1 MTKNT
6 KALLL
11 YFRLSITFS
20 LLITV
25 DCSCQTSRDELKRLK
40 YDCTDQ
46 QLPFFPSDVPNNT
59 QVLILK
65 NSMQNPVIPS
75 FKSMNLA
82 NLQVLDLSSNRI
94 SYLAGDTFKGMKS
107 LLSLDIRGNDVLT
120 TSPIPRGLF
129 ADLTGIT
136 TLKIKGDN
144 FNTTVINRLIE
155 EIKPLKELK
164 SFVYQYGDAKAAVSI
179 AGELSQ
185 LTSLEFH
192 AISFSDEAFQD
203 EFLLHLPNLTQLEAL
218 SIRHCKLNTLGNKA
232 VAWMS
237 NLRHLNLACN
247 DQLCTIDTLR
257 YLGNQTSLSN
267 LKTLILDH
275 THFHYSG
282 NLNTESNVGNHLSEK
297 LFCNLSFSSS
307 LERLSLQRLGYFS
320 LDSTAFNC
328 LTKLRSLNFG
338 HNLPYALYC
347 GKEKA
352 SVVNCY
358 ESILPSLQAIQF
370 AKFSNLMITSP
381 TKDTHCDE
389 DNISFNDYFVDETL
403 FSNVTDCIGR
413 PTSKSKRQN
422 IMLLSRQIALP
433 PCLRGVQFNHF
444 YRTESRQPPFKID
457 FSPGN
462 ILELVNFS
470 DTILNPD
477 GLILDTIQI
486 NGLNKLRV
494 IALQH
499 TLLSRVHMITIGANS
514 LEQLDL
520 SKNRFD
526 QMTKAQFSNMFT
538 RPMKK
543 LQVLNLSSSNIYEL
557 PSNFFWQFPRL
568 SSLDVSFN
576 KISQLTLDLSLLN
589 STNIFSINV
598 TSNQLSSLND
608 NFTITL
614 DFLASYRPVTIV
626 LSNNQFQCN
635 CNTLSFMHWFQT
647 TSVNIDNKTN
657 IQCTYDNN
665 GKSIL
670 LSISSISISEMRDN
684 CFAKLKIMYISLSM
698 VLTVIVISFFVGLSL
713 YKQRYRLRWYWYN
726 NKKKICGSITE
737 NLTEENSHWQY
748 SAYVNYWRV
757 GGRWV
762 MEEIVKRIED
772 LGRENVVVR
781 GRDSNGGENIAD
793 FIMEAIINS
802 KKLIYVI
809 GDDVKLG
816 EERDWFEFSFYMALE
831 QRKNNLSDFV
841 FVIKNDINYDE
852 VSGTLLRVLCQPDS
866 SVVMRIECYNNNQ
879 YWINDLKSIFNN
891 GSSYNA
897 SYPNNEI
904 NDTAELNQSVMAQ
917 NFAAETDTHL
927 IDITANNCYHK
938 DDRESDEELLT
949 D

>member
-1 MTKNT
+1 MNT
-6 KALLL
+6 KIFLRL
-11 YFRLSITFS
+11 YFALSITV
-20 LLITV
+20 LHLIV
-25 DCSCQTSRDELKRLK
+25 ANCSCLTLRDGLNRLT
-40 YDCTDQ
+40 YDCTGQ
-46 QLPFFPSDVPNNT
+46 NLQFFPSDVPNNT
-59 QVLILK
+59 QVLILR
-65 NSMQNPVIPS
+65 NSMQNPVIPT
-75 FKSMNLA
+75 FKSINLV

-120 TSPIPRGLF
+120 ASPLPKGLF
-129 ADLTGIT
+129 ADLTGIN
-136 TLKIKGDN
+136 TLKIKGHY
-144 FNTTVINRLIE
+144 FNKKTIDRLIE

-179 AGELSQ
+179 AGKLSQ

-192 AISFSDEAFQD
+192 TISFSDEAFQD
-203 EFLLHLPNLTQLEAL
+203 EFLLHLRNLTQLEAL
-218 SIRHCKLNTLGNKA
+218 SLRNCDLDTLGNKT
-232 VAWMS
+232 VDWMS

-247 DQLCTIDTLR
+247 ERLSTPDTIR
-257 YLGNQTSLSN
+257 YLGNQMALSN
-267 LKTLILDH
+267 LKTLILDRTSFQH
-275 THFHYSG
+275 S
-282 NLNTESNVGNHLSEK
+282 NSINTESYLAYRLSER

-307 LERLSLQRLGYFS
+307 LERLSLQKLGYFS
-320 LDSTAFNC
+320 LDSTVFNC

-338 HNLPYALYC
+338 HNLPHDIVC
-347 GKEKA
+347 GKDRTSDKD
-352 SVVNCY
+352 CY
-358 ESILPSLQAIQF
+358 ESILPSLQSIQF
-370 AKFSNLMITSP
+370 IKINSLMIITP
-381 TKDTHCDE
+381 TKDTHCGE
-389 DNISFNDYFVDETL
+389 DDVSFNDYFIDETP
-403 FSNVTDCIGR
+403 FSNVTDCIG
-413 PTSKSKRQN
+413 TSKFKHN
-422 IMLLSRQIALP
+422 NMLLSNQVGLSLP
-433 PCLRGVQFNHF
+433 SCLRGIQVNNL
-444 YRTESRQPPFKID
+444 YRTENSQGPFKIT
-457 FSPGN
+457 FSPNN
-462 ILELVNFS
+462 ILEFVDFS
-470 DTILNPD
+470 GTIFNPD
-477 GLILDTIQI
+477 GLVLDTIQI
-486 NGLNKLRV
+486 NGLNKVREIV
-494 IALQH
+494 LQS

-514 LEQLDL
+514 LELLDL

-538 RPMKK
+538 RTMKK

-557 PSNFFWQFPRL
+557 PSNFLRQFPHL
-568 SSLDVSFN
+568 SSLDLSFN

-589 STNIFSINV
+589 STNIFNINV
-598 TSNQLSSLND
+598 TSNQLLSLND

-614 DFLASYRPVTIV
+614 DFLASYRPVTV
-626 LSNNQFQCN
+626 VMSNNQFQCN
-635 CNTLSFMHWFQT
+635 CDTLSFIRWFQT
-647 TSVNIDNKTN
+647 TSVKIDNKTN
-657 IQCTYDNN
+657 IQCTYGNN

-670 LSISSISISEMRDN
+670 VSISSISISEMRDN

-698 VLTVIVISFFVGLSL
+698 VLTVIVISFFAGLSL
-713 YKQRYRLRWYWYN
+713 YKHRYRLRWYWYN
-726 NKKKICGSITE
+726 NKKKICGSVTE

-866 SVVMRIECYNNNQ
+866 SVVMRIECNNNNQ
-879 YWINDLKSIFNN
+879 YWINDLKSIFNKAGN
-891 GSSYNA
+891 NIATYT
-897 SYPNNEI
+897 NNEI

-927 IDITANNCYHK
+927 IDFTVNNSYHK

-949 D
+949 C